1 MSQLAPRRGLP
12 SSSSDALAYSNPD
25 IDVDAHVDA
34 DAEAEA
40 GHRWGSRQSQASQPL
55 PSPRS
60 QTSFDDNPAGRLIS
74 VSSLSS
80 LGSLPHPGQRLVCL
94 QVFPFRLQRLTLLGP
109 VLPSYK
115 CVALRVS
122 SRWTA
127 NYCCVS
133 QKAYPQTKKTSP
145 GQRTVATRSSLR
157 NKHQRTP
164 STFCVLFH
172 SPFHVGQGLFALNLF
187 FFPRGV
193 ASASVTPPARPF
205 VPTFT
210 KSLPSWHNSVAI

>member
-1 MSQLAPRRGLP
+1 
-12 SSSSDALAYSNPD
+12 
-25 IDVDAHVDA
+25 
-34 DAEAEA
+34 
-40 GHRWGSRQSQASQPL
+40 L

-133 QKAYPQTKKTSP
+133 QKAYPQTKKDIPGPKNRCNPFFTSQQTPKNTKHVLCALSQPFSCWP
-145 GQRTVATRSSLR
+145 G
-157 NKHQRTP
+157 
-164 STFCVLFH
+164 
-172 SPFHVGQGLFALNLF
+172 AL
-187 FFPRGV
+187 
-193 ASASVTPPARPF
+193 
-205 VPTFT
+205 
-210 KSLPSWHNSVAI
+210 